1 MMNLN
6 RKILAVGF
14 ILLAINC
21 MAQKA
26 TILKPSH
33 WIATEIPE
41 PSDLCFDSKSG
52 NIFVVS
58 DDGILFETDKEGKI
72 IRKVK
77 ENDADFEAVYVDE
90 SNVYAV
96 NERHRK
102 IYVYNRVSLQK
113 TKTIT
118 VPFGGG
124 RNRAFEAF
132 TYNKTKNTFILV
144 VEKDPITL
152 LELDVNFNIINEI
165 DLSKIARDISAAAFH
180 NGHLWLL
187 SDEDRSV
194 LKLNA
199 TSYQVLEKWE
209 LPIIN
214 PEGLAFDN
222 DGNLLIA
229 CDDMQR
235 IYYFNNPEKK

>member
-6 RKILAVGF
+6 RKIVAVGF

-26 TILKPSH
+26 NQLKPTK
-33 WIATEIPE
+33 WITTQIPE

-52 NIFVVS
+52 NFFVVS

-77 ENDADFEAVYVDE
+77 ENDADFEAVHVDE
-90 SNVYAV
+90 NNVYAV

-124 RNRAFEAF
+124 RNRAYEALTF
-132 TYNKTKNTFILV
+132 NKEKNTFILV

-165 DLSKIARDISAAAFH
+165 DLSKIARDIAAASFH
-180 NGHLWLL
+180 NGFLWLL
-187 SDEDRSV
+187 SDEDSTV
-194 LKLNA
+194 LKLNP
-199 TSYQVLEKWE
+199 TSYEVIEKWK
-209 LPIIN
+209 LPVIN
-214 PEGLAFDN
+214 PEELAFDN
-222 DGNLLIA
+222 DGNLVIT

-235 IYYFNNPEKK
+235 IYYFNNPENK

>member
-6 RKILAVGF
+6 RKILANGF

-26 TILKPSH
+26 TNLKPTN

-52 NIFVVS
+52 NFFVVS

-90 SNVYAV
+90 NNVYAV

-124 RNRAFEAF
+124 RNRAYEALTF
-132 TYNKTKNTFILV
+132 NKTKNNFILV

-199 TSYQVLEKWE
+199 TSYQVVEKWE

-214 PEGLAFDN
+214 LEGLAFDN

-235 IYYFNNPEKK
+235 IYYFNNPENK